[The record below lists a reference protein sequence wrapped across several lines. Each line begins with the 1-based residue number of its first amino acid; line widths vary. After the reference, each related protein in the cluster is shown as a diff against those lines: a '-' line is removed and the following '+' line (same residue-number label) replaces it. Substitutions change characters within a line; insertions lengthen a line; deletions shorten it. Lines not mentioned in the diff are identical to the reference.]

1 MALAT
6 ASGGTVVPG
15 RRLATGGQ
23 GEIFAVASP
32 SGFVLKRYLRRT
44 LDSDPALARRLRVMA
59 GHRPAEWREAGS
71 GHMNLAWPSEVVLS
85 DGRFAGFLRPAV
97 DTRQTVELHRV
108 TNPTDRRTATGSA
121 AWTQGFDWRY
131 LLRTAANL
139 AHTTH
144 VLHAAGV
151 VIGDFNE
158 SNIRT
163 WREARVTLLDCDS
176 MQIRDPVSGE
186 WFFCRVGRPEF
197 TPPELV
203 RANWASTVRH
213 PSSDLFALAIHLY
226 QLLLEGE
233 HPFGG
238 VWRGDGEKPPVSVLA
253 GRGIWAHAAGGPL
266 VPRPA
271 AISAGLLP
279 PAIVAMFRQAFEE
292 GAVDPGARPTAAQWH
307 VALDGLAGQ
316 LRQCAANRAHFHPAS
331 HDGCPWCRYTP
342 PPARRPPPA
351 APPRPPVTARPA
363 PPRPRLPRR
372 SAYRAVSRRDR
383 YATVIAAVVL
393 LALGGLLTAATLAGA
408 PLPRVLQ
415 RAGAPPPRVVQ
426 RAGAPPPGALH
437 RPGPRL
443 LAGTSLGTAAV
454 TFSPNG
460 AMIATGDINGHAYLW
475 DTATGQR
482 LATLANFAS
491 RPATRIPSADSV
503 AFSPSG
509 GMLAVGD
516 NNGSTYLWS
525 LATVKNT
532 AVLIDAGTGGNS
544 AVNAVAF
551 SPGGALLATGDC
563 NGATYLWNLATVRNI
578 AVLTEPVIGGECV
591 TSVAFS
597 PDGTMLATADTDGR
611 AYLWNLASRRVTAI
625 LDNGSPVTSVAF
637 NPGGTILATGNQH
650 GTDLWIAATGQ
661 LAAKLVAPVG
671 FRGVSALAFAPSG
684 KMLAAGN
691 SQGSTV
697 LWNITAR
704 RRTATLVNP
713 LGTGGSPTG
722 VNAVAISPD
731 GSTLAVGDF
740 NGTYLWNIRR
750 P

>member
-85 DGRFAGFLRPAV
+85 DGRFAGFLMPAV

-121 AWTQGFDWRY
+121 AWTQRFDWRY

-176 MQIRDPVSGE
+176 MQVRDPASGE

-203 RANWASTVRH
+203 RADWATTVRH

-233 HPFGG
+233 HPFRG
-238 VWRGDGEKPPVSVLA
+238 VWRGDGDKPPVSVLA
-253 GRGIWAHAAGGPL
+253 EHGIWAHQNGGPL
-266 VPRPA
+266 APRPA

-279 PAIVAMFRQAFEE
+279 PAIVAMFRRAFED
-292 GAVDPGARPTAAQWH
+292 GALDPGARPTAAEWH
-307 VALDGLAGQ
+307 GALDGLASE
-316 LRQCAANRAHFHPAS
+316 LCQCTADRMHFYPRS
-331 HDGCPWCRYTP
+331 HDACPWCRYIP
-342 PPARRPPPA
+342 PPARQPPA
-351 APPRPPVTARPA
+351 PAHPAAEARPA

-372 SAYRAVSRRDR
+372 SRYRAATRRYR
-383 YATVIAAVVL
+383 SATLVAAVVL
-393 LALGGLLTAATLAGA
+393 LVLGSLLAAATLTG
-408 PLPRVLQ
+408 
-415 RAGAPPPRVVQ
+415 GSPPR
-426 RAGAPPPGALH
+426 AAA
-437 RPGPRL
+437 RPAGPRP
-443 LAGTSLGTAAV
+443 LAGNSLGTEAV
-454 TFSPNG
+454 AFSPG
-460 AMIATGDINGHAYLW
+460 GKLLATGNINGKAYLW
-475 DTATGQR
+475 DTATGQHT
-482 LATLANFAS
+482 ATLTNYAGRSAA
-491 RPATRIPSADSV
+491 PIPSADSV
-503 AFSPSG
+503 AFSPGG

-516 NNGSTYLWS
+516 SNGSTYVWN
-525 LATVKNT
+525 LATLKNT
-532 AVLIDAGTGGNS
+532 MVLTDPGTGGNN
-544 AVNAVAF
+544 AVDAVAF
-551 SPGGALLATGDC
+551 GPGGALLATGDC
-563 NGATYLWNLATVRNI
+563 SGSTYLWNLATKQAI
-578 AVLTEPVIGGECV
+578 ATLTEPGDGGECV

-597 PDGTMLATADTDGR
+597 PDGTLLATGDTNGR
-611 AYLWNLASRRVTAI
+611 AYLWNLATERVTAT
-625 LDNGSPVTSVAF
+625 LTNGSAVTSVAF
-637 NPGGTILATGNQH
+637 NSDGTMLATGNRH
-650 GTDLWIAATGQ
+650 GAYLWIAATGQ
-661 LAAKLVAPVG
+661 LAARLVAPVK
-671 FRGVSALAFAPSG
+671 FRDVAAAAFAPGG
-684 KMLAAGN
+684 KTLAAGN
-691 SQGSTV
+691 SEGSTV
-697 LWNITAR
+697 LWNIAARSRTAR
-704 RRTATLVNP
+704 FVNP
-713 LGTGGSPTG
+713 LGTGGSATG

-731 GSTLAVGDF
+731 GSLLAAGGYG
-740 NGTYLWNIRR
+740 GTYLWDLRR

>member
-6 ASGGTVVPG
+6 VSGGTVLPG
-15 RRLATGGQ
+15 PKLATGGQ
-23 GEIFAVASP
+23 GEIFAVSSP

-59 GHRPAEWREAGS
+59 ARRPAEWREAGS
-71 GHMNLAWPSEVVLS
+71 GHMNLAWPSEVVLA
-85 DGRFAGFLRPAV
+85 DGGFAGFLMPAV
-97 DTRQTVELHRV
+97 DIRQTVELHRI
-108 TNPTDRRTATGSA
+108 TNPTDRRTATGTA
-121 AWTQGFDWRY
+121 AWTKGFDWRY
-131 LLRTAANL
+131 LVRTAANL
-139 AHTTH
+139 AHATH

-176 MQIRDPVSGE
+176 MQIRDPASGE

-197 TPPELV
+197 TPPELL
-203 RANWASTVRH
+203 RADWASTVRH

-233 HPFGG
+233 HPFRG
-238 VWRGDGEKPPVSVLA
+238 VWRGDGEKPAVSVLA
-253 GRGIWAHAAGGPL
+253 SQGIWAHQNGGPL

-279 PAIVAMFRQAFEE
+279 PAIAAMFRRAFED

-307 VALDGLAGQ
+307 GALDGLAGQ
-316 LRQCAANRAHFHPAS
+316 LRQCAANRAHFYPGS
-331 HDGCPWCRYTP
+331 HDACPWCRYTP
-342 PPARRPPPA
+342 PPARPPPPA
-351 APPRPPVTARPA
+351 PARPA
-363 PPRPRLPRR
+363 GEARPVPRRPRLPRR
-372 SAYRAVSRRDR
+372 SRYRATTKRHRS
-383 YATVIAAVVL
+383 ATLVAGVVL
-393 LALGGLLTAATLAGA
+393 VALGSLLAAGTLAGGS
-408 PLPRVLQ
+408 PPR
-415 RAGAPPPRVVQ
+415 AAAPPSSFPPR
-426 RAGAPPPGALH
+426 AAAPPS
-437 RPGPRL
+437 GPRL
-443 LAGTSLGTAAV
+443 LAGAGLGTKAV
-454 TFSPNG
+454 AFSPSG
-460 AMIATGDINGHAYLW
+460 GMLATGDINGRAYLW

-482 LATLANFAS
+482 TATLTNFAS
-491 RPATRIPSADSV
+491 RPATPIPSADSV

-516 NNGSTYLWS
+516 NNGSTYLWD

-532 AVLIDAGTGGNS
+532 AVLIDPGTGGNS

-551 SPGGALLATGDC
+551 SPSGMLLAIGDC
-563 NGATYLWNLATVRNI
+563 NGSTYLWDPATLQDV
-578 AVLTEPVIGGECV
+578 ATLSEPGTGGECV

-597 PDGTMLATADTDGR
+597 PDGTMLATGDSDGR
-611 AYLWNLASRRVTAI
+611 GYLWNLAGQRITAT
-625 LDNGSPVTSVAF
+625 LKNGSPVTSVAF
-637 NPGGTILATGNQH
+637 NPGGTMLATGNEH
-650 GTDLWIAATGQ
+650 GVDLWIAATGQ
-661 LAAKLVAPVG
+661 LAARLIAPVE
-671 FRGVSALAFAPSG
+671 FQNVSAVAFGPGG
-684 KMLAAGN
+684 KILAAGN
-691 SQGSTV
+691 GRGSTV
-697 LWNITAR
+697 LWNIEAR
-704 RRTATLVNP
+704 SRTATLVDP

-731 GSTLAVGDF
+731 GSTLAAGDY

>member
-59 GHRPAEWREAGS
+59 GQRPAEWREAGS

-85 DGRFAGFLRPAV
+85 DGRFAGFLMPAV

-131 LLRTAANL
+131 LVRTAANL
-139 AHTTH
+139 AHATH

-158 SNIRT
+158 SNIRA

-203 RANWASTVRH
+203 RADWASTVRH

-233 HPFGG
+233 HPFRG
-238 VWRGDGEKPPVSVLA
+238 VWRGDGEKPPVSALA
-253 GRGIWAHAAGGPL
+253 GRGIWAHQNGGPL

-279 PAIVAMFRQAFEE
+279 PAIVAMFRQAFED

-307 VALDGLAGQ
+307 TALNGLAGQ
-316 LRQCAANRAHFHPAS
+316 LRQCAADRAHFYPRS
-331 HDGCPWCRYTP
+331 HDTCPWCRYTP
-342 PPARRPPPA
+342 PPVRRPPPA
-351 APPRPPVTARPA
+351 QPPRPAIQARPA
-363 PPRPRLPRR
+363 PPRGRLPRR
-372 SAYRAVSRRDR
+372 SAYRAVTKRDR
-383 YATVIAAVVL
+383 YAIVIAAAVL
-393 LALGGLLTAATLAGA
+393 LGLGGLLTAATLAGPSA
-408 PLPRVLQ
+408 PRAVNLPRAVH
-415 RAGAPPPRVVQ
+415 GA
-426 RAGAPPPGALH
+426 
-437 RPGPRL
+437 GPRL
-443 LAGTSLGTAAV
+443 LAGASLGTAAV

-460 AMIATGDINGHAYLW
+460 AMVATGDIDGHAYLW
-475 DTATGQR
+475 DTATGR
-482 LATLANFAS
+482 RTATLANFAG

-503 AFSPSG
+503 AFSPGG

-516 NNGSTYLWS
+516 NNGSTYLWNVD
-525 LATVKNT
+525 TVKNT
-532 AVLIDAGTGGNS
+532 AVLTDGGTRGNR

-563 NGATYLWNLATVRNI
+563 NGATYLWNLATLQNI
-578 AVLTEPVIGGECV
+578 ATLTEPTIDRGCV

-597 PDGTMLATADTDGR
+597 PD
-611 AYLWNLASRRVTAI
+611 
-625 LDNGSPVTSVAF
+625 
-637 NPGGTILATGNQH
+637 GTILATGNQH
-650 GTDLWIAATGQ
+650 GTDLWVAATGQ
-661 LAAKLVAPVG
+661 LAVKLAAPVG
-671 FRGVSALAFAPSG
+671 FRDVSALAFGPGG

-691 SQGSTV
+691 SEGSTV
-697 LWNITAR
+697 LWNIAAR
-704 RRTATLVNP
+704 RRTATLVDP
-713 LGTGGSPTG
+713 PGTGGSPTG

-731 GSTLAVGDF
+731 GSTLAAGDF
-740 NGTYLWNIRR
+740 NGTYLWDIRR

>member
-6 ASGGTVVPG
+6 VSGGTVLPG
-15 RRLATGGQ
+15 RKLATGGQ

-32 SGFVLKRYLRRT
+32 AGFVLKRYPRRT
-44 LDSDPALARRLRVMA
+44 LDSDPALGRRLRVMA
-59 GHRPAEWREAGS
+59 DRRPAEWREAGS
-71 GHMNLAWPSEVVLS
+71 GHMNLAWPSEVVLA
-85 DGRFAGFLRPAV
+85 DGRFAGFLMPAV
-97 DTRQTVELHRV
+97 DARQTVELHRI
-108 TNPTDRRTATGSA
+108 TNPTDRRTATGAA
-121 AWTQGFDWRY
+121 AWTKGFDWRY
-131 LLRTAANL
+131 LVRTAANL
-139 AHTTH
+139 AHATH

-176 MQIRDPVSGE
+176 MQIRDPASGE

-203 RANWASTVRH
+203 RADWASTVRH

-233 HPFGG
+233 HPFRG

-253 GRGIWAHAAGGPL
+253 GRGIWAHQNGGPL

-279 PAIVAMFRQAFEE
+279 PAIVAMFRQAFED

-307 VALDGLAGQ
+307 GALDVLAGQ
-316 LRQCAANRAHFHPAS
+316 LRQCAANLAHFYPAS
-331 HDGCPWCRYTP
+331 HDACPWCCYTP
-342 PPARRPPPA
+342 PPVRTPPPA
-351 APPRPPVTARPA
+351 PAHPAGTTRPA

-372 SAYRAVSRRDR
+372 SAYRAVSKR
-383 YATVIAAVVL
+383 YRPATVIAAVVL
-393 LALGGLLTAATLAGA
+393 LALGGLLTAATLGS
-408 PLPRVLQ
+408 
-415 RAGAPPPRVVQ
+415 PPPPHVV
-426 RAGAPPPGALH
+426 H
-437 RPGPRL
+437 KTGPRL
-443 LAGTSLGTAAV
+443 LAGASLGTQAV

-475 DTATGQR
+475 DAATGQR
-482 LATLANFAS
+482 IAALANFAS
-491 RPATRIPSADSV
+491 RPATPIPSAGSV

-516 NNGSTYLWS
+516 NNGNTYLWNVAS
-525 LATVKNT
+525 AKNT
-532 AVLIDAGTGGNS
+532 AVLTDGGTRGNR

-551 SPGGALLATGDC
+551 SPSGALLATGDC
-563 NGATYLWNLATVRNI
+563 DGTSYLWNLATMRNI
-578 AVLTEPVIGGECV
+578 AALTDPAPGGRCV
-591 TSVAFS
+591 TSLAFS
-597 PDGTMLATADTDGR
+597 PDGTMLATGDTDGR
-611 AYLWNLASRRVTAI
+611 AYLCNLATQRITAT

-637 NPGGTILATGNQH
+637 SPNGTEVATGNKH
-650 GTDLWIAATGQ
+650 GTYLWITATGQ
-661 LAAKLVAPVG
+661 LAGQLVAPVG
-671 FRGVSALAFAPSG
+671 FRDVSALAFGPGG
-684 KMLAAGN
+684 KILAAGN
-691 SQGSTV
+691 SEGSTV
-697 LWNITAR
+697 LWNIAAR
-704 RRTATLVNP
+704 RRTATLVDP

-722 VNAVAISPD
+722 VNAVALSPD

-740 NGTYLWNIRR
+740 NGTYLWSIRR